1 MGPATTPS
9 YDPPPGTRQ
18 SRNLE
23 MSWGVHAGDNR
34 RLHSG
39 LYGPDVHSRTEA
51 SVDECEVRF
60 VAFECDFDVV
70 AIWPE
75 QFDDPNSAPGFR
87 GQSDPE
93 RFNDPN
99 SAPGCR
105 GHLPRAV

>member
-1 MGPATTPS
+1 
-9 YDPPPGTRQ
+9 
-18 SRNLE
+18 

-60 VAFECDFDVV
+60 VAFERDFDVV
-70 AIWPE
+70 ANPIPSGLMIQILLPDVVAICPE

-93 RFNDPN
+93 QF
-99 SAPGCR
+99 
-105 GHLPRAV
+105 